1 MRHKKSKKI
10 WSILFVCAI
19 FLIAPA
25 QNTASQLLDSLTF
38 DTTPNY
44 IQETGF
50 YKIYKKK
57 NANIVMLG
65 NSLTHGVNWNELL
78 NRDDVVERGIPGDVV
93 EGYLK
98 RLSSVTNLN
107 PKVCF
112 IMGGIN
118 DIYNWTPVEKIY
130 QKYMQLIVELKK
142 KNIIPVIELV
152 IYAGTD
158 YGKEWLKQN
167 DPAAIPV
174 EVNRGRNAEVEKLND
189 MLKNFAERN
198 NIMVIDLNERMS
210 TGKFLKKELTYD
222 GLHLNPKGYQ
232 IWGEEVEKILMKL
245 NLFD

>member
-1 MRHKKSKKI
+1 MH
-10 WSILFVCAI
+10 F
-19 FLIAPA
+19 
-25 QNTASQLLDSLTF
+25 LDSLKF
-38 DTTPNY
+38 DDTQNY
-44 IQETGF
+44 IHETGL

-57 NANIVMLG
+57 RADVVMLG

-78 NRDDVVERGIPGDVV
+78 GRENVVERGIPGDIV

-98 RLSSVTNLN
+98 RLNSITDLN

-130 QKYMQLIVELKK
+130 QKYIQLVAELKR

-158 YGKEWLKQN
+158 YGNEWLKQN
-167 DPAAIPV
+167 NPDAVPL

-189 MLKNFAERN
+189 MLKKFAERN
-198 NIMVIDLNERMS
+198 NISIIDLNERLAS
-210 TGKFLKKELTYD
+210 GKFLRKEFTYD
-222 GLHLNPKGYQ
+222 GLHLNAKGYQ
-232 IWGEEVEKILMKL
+232 IWGEEVEKVLKKFNM
-245 NLFD
+245 FD